1 MTLSFQRFY
10 IKFGDL
16 LSTSCSR
23 ITFKRYTSGLRN
35 SLKEEKIS
43 RRNDK
48 SGEIETHCKNAR
60 EKNGGKQKKEKQEEE
75 QQKQLNIAINFPV

>member
-35 SLKEEKIS
+35 SLREKKIR

-60 EKNGGKQKKEKQEEE
+60 EKMEENKKRKAGRRTTKTIEYR
-75 QQKQLNIAINFPV
+75 N

>member
-35 SLKEEKIS
+35 SLKEKKIS

-60 EKNGGKQKKEKQEEE
+60 EKMEENKKGKTGRRTTKTIEYR
-75 QQKQLNIAINFPV
+75 N

>member
-60 EKNGGKQKKEKQEEE
+60 EKNGGKQKKKNR
-75 QQKQLNIAINFPV
+75 KKNNKNN

>member
-35 SLKEEKIS
+35 SLKEKKIS

-60 EKNGGKQKKEKQEEE
+60 EKWRTTKKEKQEEE